1 MTRTRLVISTIAGV
15 AALWLLWTTASRV
28 YFTPRRELL
37 NHIESG
43 KKEIARR
50 EAVVANEINQ
60 RRQLRDVA
68 AGTLGATAEQTVS
81 NLRARLNTIGHG
93 IGLADLRVSTT
104 TAKQVGMPASSAY
117 RDDKWKALAR
127 QPDFYTVGAEF
138 SGQGTFEQAVRS
150 LEIISAEPYLK
161 RIERFTLRPRR
172 AGEVV
177 DISISL
183 TTVIIPGADPE
194 PLPEPDVAST
204 SMYASVTGKNMF
216 RAPPPPP
223 APTPAVKPEVKPE
236 VVVHAP
242 PPPPYGDWIVTGIV
256 WIDQKP
262 ELWLRNDKTSE
273 SRQLRS
279 GDRILNAQV
288 EEITLTRAVV
298 NIEGAKFS
306 LEIGQSLGDRRPVNQ

>member
-1 MTRTRLVISTIAGV
+1 MTRTRLTISIISGV
-15 AALWLLWTTASRV
+15 AALWLLWATASNI

-37 NHIESG
+37 DHIASG
-43 KKEIARR
+43 QKEIARR
-50 EAVVANEINQ
+50 EAVVATEINQ

-68 AGTLGATAEQTVS
+68 ARSLGATAEETVS
-81 NLRARLNTIGHG
+81 TLRARLNTIGHG

-104 TAKQVGMPASSAY
+104 TARQVGMPASSAY
-117 RDDKWKALAR
+117 RDDKWKALTR

-150 LEIISAEPYLK
+150 LEIISAEPYIK

-183 TTVIIPGADPE
+183 TTVVIPGADPA
-194 PLPEPDVAST
+194 PLPEPDVAMA
-204 SMYASVTGKNMF
+204 SMYAAVTGKNMF

-223 APTPAVKPEVKPE
+223 APAQAVKPEVKPP

-242 PPPPYGDWIVTGIV
+242 LPVPYGEWVVTGIV
-256 WIDQKP
+256 WIDHQP
-262 ELWLRNDKTSE
+262 ELWLKNNKTNE

-279 GDRILNAQV
+279 GDRILDAHV
-288 EEITLTRAVV
+288 EEITLTQAVV
-298 NIEGAKFS
+298 SIDGSKFS

>member
-1 MTRTRLVISTIAGV
+1 MTRARLVISAIAVV
-15 AALWLLWTTASRV
+15 AAVWLLWSAASRV

-37 NHIESG
+37 DHIASG

-50 EAVVANEINQ
+50 EAVVATEINQ
-60 RRQLRDVA
+60 RRQLRDLA
-68 AGTLGATAEQTVS
+68 ARTLGATAEETVS

-93 IGLADLRVSTT
+93 LGLADLRVSTT
-104 TAKQVGMPASSAY
+104 DARQAGMPASAAY
-117 RDDKWKALAR
+117 RDDKWKSLSR

-150 LEIISAEPYLK
+150 LEIISAEPYIK

-183 TTVIIPGADPE
+183 TTTIIPGTDPE
-194 PLPEPDVAST
+194 PLPEPDATQT
-204 SMYASVTGKNMF
+204 SMYASVIGKNMF
-216 RAPPPPP
+216 RAPPPAPGP
-223 APTPAVKPEVKPE
+223 APAVKPEVKPE

-242 PPPPYGDWIVTGIV
+242 PSLPYDDWVVTGIV
-256 WIDQKP
+256 WIDQQP
-262 ELWLRNDKTSE
+262 ELWLKNNKTSE

-279 GDRILNAQV
+279 GDRILDVQV
-288 EEITLTRAVV
+288 EGITRTHAVV
-298 NIEGAKFS
+298 RIEGSKFS